1 MSLVA
6 NWMVRFFGWF
16 DRRAL
21 EYAAENP
28 AEAQLMLLQNILQKN
43 KATAFGQE
51 HRFPEITDH
60 AAYQSLVPMRGY
72 QEMEPYVQRM
82 TGGERH
88 VLTATEPFMYETT
101 SGTTRT
107 PKLIPVTQRWKQQL
121 SSLMR
126 VWLNGCLRDHPGVFR
141 HRILTITSPAIEGYT
156 ENKVPMGSVSGLTR
170 MRAPWILRRGYCT
183 PYNVSEIADYDLRYF
198 VTMRLALAT
207 RLSALVTPNPST
219 IIRLAELGQK
229 HADTM
234 IESIHEGHLGVSA
247 DIRESLSEDQQKN
260 LRRIERKLRP
270 NPARAGFL
278 ASIVR
283 KYGTLIPRY
292 VWPELAII
300 GCWLGGSA
308 GIQAETMRSFFSPT
322 LPIRD
327 LGFRATEGTMTIPLS
342 DHSASGVLALHA
354 NFYEFIAED
363 DIDEENPR
371 VWMAH
376 ELELGGKYYFL
387 LTTIGGL
394 YRYDI
399 NDVVQV
405 TGFYKKAPI
414 IAFLR
419 KGRDMVNITG
429 EKLHL
434 NQIIDAAM
442 GAASDTSVP
451 WNQLQLIPDT
461 EASRYDLLLEPSDA
475 KVAPEALRAF
485 AEQFDRKLME
495 FNIEYEQ
502 KRKSDRLAIP
512 RLFEMKTGWSE
523 RRRKRDIDTGGK
535 RDAQYKWPVIE
546 LAWDEASR
554 TEVMRTLDPASS

>member
-1 MSLVA
+1 MSLIA
-6 NWMVRFFGWF
+6 NWVVRLVGWF

-28 AEAQLMLLQNILQKN
+28 AEAQLMLLQDILRKN
-43 KATAFGQE
+43 RATAFGKE
-51 HRFPEITDH
+51 HGFDEISDH
-60 AAYQSLVPMRGY
+60 MGYQTRIPMRGY
-72 QEMEPYVQRM
+72 EGYEAYVQRM

-88 VLTATEPFMYETT
+88 VLTATDPFMYATT

-121 SSLMR
+121 SALVR
-126 VWLNGCLRDHPGVFR
+126 VWLHGCLRDHPRVFR
-141 HRILTITSPAIEGYT
+141 HRILTITSPAVEGYT
-156 ENKVPMGSVSGLTR
+156 RNKVPMGSVSGLTR
-170 MRAPWILRRGYCT
+170 RRAPWILRRTYCT
-183 PYNVSEIADYDLRYF
+183 PYNVSEISDYDLRYF
-198 VTMRLALAT
+198 VTMRLALGT
-207 RLSALVTPNPST
+207 QVSALITPNPST

-229 HADTM
+229 HAQTM
-234 IESIHEGHLGVSA
+234 IESIHEGHLGIPQE
-247 DIRESLSEDQQKN
+247 IRDSLCDEQQN
-260 LRRIERKLRP
+260 NIRQIERRLRP

-308 GIQAETMRSFFSPT
+308 GIQAETMRSFFRPD

-327 LGFRATEGTMTIPLS
+327 LGFRATEGTMTIPLE

-363 DIDEENPR
+363 DIHQETPR
-371 VWMAH
+371 VYMAH
-376 ELELGGKYYFL
+376 ELEKGGRYYFL

-399 NDVVQV
+399 NDVVEV

-434 NQIIDAAM
+434 NQIIEAAQEA
-442 GAASDTSVP
+442 GKQCSLP
-451 WNQLQLIPDT
+451 WTQLQLIPDT
-461 EASRYDLLLEPSDA
+461 EASRYDLLVEPTEMTEESPD
-475 KVAPEALRAF
+475 LRSF
-485 AEQFDRKLME
+485 VECFDQTLMKY
-495 FNIEYEQ
+495 NIEYEQ
-502 KRKSDRLAIP
+502 KRKSDRLAMP
-512 RLFEMKTGWSE
+512 RLFVMDNGWSE

-554 TEVMRTLDPASS
+554 PEVQQFYDITAD